1 MRATA
6 RGWTAV
12 WLVVL
17 ALVQAA
23 AFLAVWRVA
32 VHSEIGQWVDTVALT
47 GNRIGQ
53 DTIDGPVDKIL
64 NAMSVV
70 SLLAATAMIG
80 FIALIRGRIALAI
93 TATLLI
99 AGANVTTQLLK
110 YGLNRPDFG
119 VDPERAAVGNSLP
132 SGHTTVAASV
142 AVALMLVLPRKVR
155 AVGAFIGAGYAAVA
169 GVATLSAGWH
179 RPSDAV
185 AAYLVVGVWAAL
197 AGLLL
202 LVTQREQAE
211 VAPGDAHRVAALVLG
226 LGRCARPGRLW
237 AVPGLAARP
246 ARHRAGRAEPPPPVR
261 RVRGQRRRDRRHDGG
276 GDGAGAHR
284 RAPAG
289 APGQGLSRPVE
300 PLRAAVPPSA
310 RGSPRSWPS
319 WSTPTSTVPPTARR
333 GPSGN

>member
-1 MRATA
+1 MRMRATA

-32 VHSEIGQWVDTVALT
+32 VHFEIGQWVDTVALT

-53 DTIDGPVDKIL
+53 DTIDGPVDRIL

-110 YGLNRPDFG
+110 YGLNRPDYG
-119 VDPERAAVGNSLP
+119 LDPERAAVGNSLP

-155 AVGAFIGAGYAAVA
+155 AAGGFIGAGYAAVA

-202 LVTQREQAE
+202 LVAQREQAE
-211 VAPGDAHRVAALVLG
+211 IAPGDAHRTAALVLG
-226 LGRCARPGRLW
+226 LGGVLALVAC
-237 AVPGLAARP
+237 GLALSWLIDLRDTGPEELTRRP
-246 ARHRAGRAEPPPPVR
+246 LFVGYAGSAAGIAGTMAVVMALVLTVVHRLVP
-261 RVRGQRRRDRRHDGG
+261 RVKG
-276 GDGAGAHR
+276 
-284 RAPAG
+284 
-289 APGQGLSRPVE
+289 
-300 PLRAAVPPSA
+300 
-310 RGSPRSWPS
+310 
-319 WSTPTSTVPPTARR
+319 
-333 GPSGN
+333 

>member
-1 MRATA
+1 M
-6 RGWTAV
+6 
-12 WLVVL
+12 VVL

-32 VHSEIGQWVDTVALT
+32 VHLEIGQWVDTVALT

-53 DTIDGPVDKIL
+53 DAIDGPVDKIL

-70 SLLAATAMIG
+70 SLLAVTAMIG

-110 YGLNRPDFG
+110 YGLNRPDYG

-132 SGHTTVAASV
+132 SGHATVAASV

-202 LVTQREQAE
+202 LVAQREQAE
-211 VAPGDAHRVAALVLG
+211 IAPGDAHRVAALVLG
-226 LGRCARPGRLW
+226 LGG
-237 AVPGLAARP
+237 VLALVAC
-246 ARHRAGRAEPPPPVR
+246 
-261 RVRGQRRRDRRHDGG
+261 
-276 GDGAGAHR
+276 
-284 RAPAG
+284 
-289 APGQGLSRPVE
+289 GLSLSWLLD
-300 PLRAAVPPSA
+300 LRDTGPEEL
-310 RGSPRSWPS
+310 
-319 WSTPTSTVPPTARR
+319 ARR
-333 GPSGN
+333 PLFVGYAGSAAGIAGTMAVVMALALTVVHRLVPRVKG

>member
-1 MRATA
+1 M
-6 RGWTAV
+6 
-12 WLVVL
+12 VVL

-70 SLLAATAMIG
+70 SLLAVTATIG

-110 YGLNRPDFG
+110 YGLNRPDYG

-132 SGHTTVAASV
+132 SGHATVAASV

-179 RPSDAV
+179 RPSDAA

-211 VAPGDAHRVAALVLG
+211 IAPGDAHRVAALVLG
-226 LGRCARPGRLW
+226 VGG
-237 AVPGLAARP
+237 VLALVAC
-246 ARHRAGRAEPPPPVR
+246 
-261 RVRGQRRRDRRHDGG
+261 
-276 GDGAGAHR
+276 
-284 RAPAG
+284 
-289 APGQGLSRPVE
+289 GLSLSWLLD
-300 PLRAAVPPSA
+300 LRDTGPEEL
-310 RGSPRSWPS
+310 
-319 WSTPTSTVPPTARR
+319 ARR
-333 GPSGN
+333 PLFVGYAGSAAGIAGTMAVVMALALTVVHRLVPRVKG

>member
-1 MRATA
+1 MRMRATA

-12 WLVVL
+12 WLVVM
-17 ALVQAA
+17 ALVLAA

-32 VHSEIGQWVDTVALT
+32 VHTEVGQWIDTVALT

-53 DTIDGPVDKIL
+53 DRIDGPVDKLL

-99 AGANVTTQLLK
+99 AGANVSTQLLK
-110 YGLNRPDFG
+110 YGLNRPDYG
-119 VDPERAAVGNSLP
+119 LDPERAAVGNSLP

-142 AVALMLVLPRKVR
+142 AIALVLVLPAKVR
-155 AVGAFIGAGYAAVA
+155 AVGAFVAAAYAAVA

-197 AGLLL
+197 AGLVLL
-202 LVTQREQAE
+202 ITQRDRAQ
-211 VAPGDAHRVAALVLG
+211 VAPGDAHRLAALLLGGAGVLALLACVLALSWLVELRGTGPDELSRRPLFAGYAGSAAGIAGTMAVVMALVLIVVH
-226 LGRCARPGRLW
+226 RL
-237 AVPGLAARP
+237 VP
-246 ARHRAGRAEPPPPVR
+246 
-261 RVRGQRRRDRRHDGG
+261 RVKG
-276 GDGAGAHR
+276 
-284 RAPAG
+284 
-289 APGQGLSRPVE
+289 
-300 PLRAAVPPSA
+300 
-310 RGSPRSWPS
+310 
-319 WSTPTSTVPPTARR
+319 
-333 GPSGN
+333 

>member
-1 MRATA
+1 MRMRATA

-32 VHSEIGQWVDTVALT
+32 VHLEIGQWVDTVALT

-53 DTIDGPVDKIL
+53 DTIEGPVDRIL

-70 SLLAATAMIG
+70 SLLAATATIG

-110 YGLNRPDFG
+110 YGLSRPDFG

-132 SGHTTVAASV
+132 SGHATVAASV

-155 AVGAFIGAGYAAVA
+155 AAGAFIGAAYAAVA

-211 VAPGDAHRVAALVLG
+211 IAHGDAHRIAALVLG
-226 LGRCARPGRLW
+226 LGG
-237 AVPGLAARP
+237 VLALVAC
-246 ARHRAGRAEPPPPVR
+246 GISLSWLLDL
-261 RVRGQRRRDRRHDGG
+261 RDTG
-276 GDGAGAHR
+276 
-284 RAPAG
+284 PEE
-289 APGQGLSRPVE
+289 L
-300 PLRAAVPPSA
+300 
-310 RGSPRSWPS
+310 
-319 WSTPTSTVPPTARR
+319 ARR
-333 GPSGN
+333 PLFVGYAGSAAGIAGTMAVVMALALTVVHRLVPRVKG

>member
-1 MRATA
+1 MRMRATA

-32 VHSEIGQWVDTVALT
+32 VHSEVGQWVDTVALT

-53 DTIDGPVDKIL
+53 DTIDGPVDRIL

-119 VDPERAAVGNSLP
+119 LDPERAAVGNSLP

-155 AVGAFIGAGYAAVA
+155 AVGAFVGAGYAAVA

-202 LVTQREQAE
+202 LITQREQAE

-226 LGRCARPGRLW
+226 
-237 AVPGLAARP
+237 VVGLLALVAS
-246 ARHRAGRAEPPPPVR
+246 
-261 RVRGQRRRDRRHDGG
+261 
-276 GDGAGAHR
+276 
-284 RAPAG
+284 
-289 APGQGLSRPVE
+289 GLSLSWLIELRGTGPQELSRRPLFVGYAGS
-300 PLRAAVPPSA
+300 AAGIAGTMAVVMALVLTVVHRLVP
-310 RGSPRSWPS
+310 RVKG
-319 WSTPTSTVPPTARR
+319 
-333 GPSGN
+333 

>member
-1 MRATA
+1 MRMRATA

-32 VHSEIGQWVDTVALT
+32 VHLEIGQWVDTVALT

-53 DTIDGPVDKIL
+53 DTIDGPVDRIL

-119 VDPERAAVGNSLP
+119 LDPERAAVGNSLP

-155 AVGAFIGAGYAAVA
+155 AVGAFVGAGYAAVA

-202 LVTQREQAE
+202 LITQREQAE

-226 LGRCARPGRLW
+226 
-237 AVPGLAARP
+237 VVGLLALVAS
-246 ARHRAGRAEPPPPVR
+246 
-261 RVRGQRRRDRRHDGG
+261 
-276 GDGAGAHR
+276 
-284 RAPAG
+284 
-289 APGQGLSRPVE
+289 GLSLSWLIELRGTGPQELSRRPLFVGYAGS
-300 PLRAAVPPSA
+300 AAGIAGTMAVVMALVLTVVHRLVP
-310 RGSPRSWPS
+310 RVKG
-319 WSTPTSTVPPTARR
+319 
-333 GPSGN
+333 

>member
-23 AFLAVWRVA
+23 AFVAVWRVA
-32 VHSEIGQWVDTVALT
+32 VHTEIGQWVDTVALT

-53 DTIDGPVDKIL
+53 DAIDGPVNRIL

-99 AGANVTTQLLK
+99 AGANLSTQLLK
-110 YGLNRPDFG
+110 HGLSRPDYG
-119 VDPERAAVGNSLP
+119 IDPDRVAVGNSLP

-142 AVALMLVLPRKVR
+142 AVALVLVLPARVR
-155 AVGAFIGAGYAAVA
+155 AVSAFLAAGYAAVA

-185 AAYLVVGVWAAL
+185 AAYLVVGVWAAM
-197 AGLLL
+197 AGLVLL
-202 LVTQREQAE
+202 ITQREQAE
-211 VAPGDAHRVAALVLG
+211 VAPGDAHRLAALVLG
-226 LGRCARPGRLW
+226 IGGVLALVACGFALAWLVDLRDTGPEDLTRRPLFVGYAGSAAGIAGTMAVVMALVLTVVHRL
-237 AVPGLAARP
+237 VP
-246 ARHRAGRAEPPPPVR
+246 
-261 RVRGQRRRDRRHDGG
+261 RVKG
-276 GDGAGAHR
+276 
-284 RAPAG
+284 
-289 APGQGLSRPVE
+289 
-300 PLRAAVPPSA
+300 
-310 RGSPRSWPS
+310 
-319 WSTPTSTVPPTARR
+319 
-333 GPSGN
+333 

>member
-23 AFLAVWRVA
+23 AFVAVWRVA
-32 VHSEIGQWVDTVALT
+32 VHTELGQWVDTVALT

-53 DTIDGPVDKIL
+53 DTIDGPVNRIL

-99 AGANVTTQLLK
+99 AGANLSTQLLK
-110 YGLNRPDFG
+110 HGLSRPDYGLDPDR
-119 VDPERAAVGNSLP
+119 VAVGNSLP

-142 AVALMLVLPRKVR
+142 AVALVLVLPARVR
-155 AVGAFIGAGYAAVA
+155 AVTAFLAAGYAAVA

-185 AAYLVVGVWAAL
+185 AAYLVVGVWAAM
-197 AGLLL
+197 AGLVLL
-202 LVTQREQAE
+202 ITQREQAE
-211 VAPGDAHRVAALVLG
+211 VAPGDAHRLAALVLG
-226 LGRCARPGRLW
+226 VGGVLALVAC
-237 AVPGLAARP
+237 GLALAWLVDLRDTGPDDLTRRP
-246 ARHRAGRAEPPPPVR
+246 LFVGYAGSAAGIAGTMAVVMALVLTVVHRLVP
-261 RVRGQRRRDRRHDGG
+261 RVKG
-276 GDGAGAHR
+276 
-284 RAPAG
+284 
-289 APGQGLSRPVE
+289 
-300 PLRAAVPPSA
+300 
-310 RGSPRSWPS
+310 
-319 WSTPTSTVPPTARR
+319 
-333 GPSGN
+333 

>member
-1 MRATA
+1 MRMRATA

-17 ALVQAA
+17 ALIQAA

-32 VHSEIGQWVDTVALT
+32 VHFEIGQWVDTVALT

-53 DTIDGPVDKIL
+53 DTIDGPVDRIL

-70 SLLAATAMIG
+70 SLLAATATIG
-80 FIALIRGRIALAI
+80 FIALLRRRIALAI

-110 YGLNRPDFG
+110 YGLNRPDYG
-119 VDPERAAVGNSLP
+119 LDPERAAVGNSLP
-132 SGHTTVAASV
+132 SGHATVAASV

-155 AVGAFIGAGYAAVA
+155 AAGAFIGAAYAAVA

-202 LVTQREQAE
+202 LVTQRERAE
-211 VAPGDAHRVAALVLG
+211 VAPGDAHRLAALVLG
-226 LGRCARPGRLW
+226 LGG
-237 AVPGLAARP
+237 VLALVAC
-246 ARHRAGRAEPPPPVR
+246 
-261 RVRGQRRRDRRHDGG
+261 
-276 GDGAGAHR
+276 
-284 RAPAG
+284 
-289 APGQGLSRPVE
+289 GLSLSWLLD
-300 PLRAAVPPSA
+300 LRDTGPEEL
-310 RGSPRSWPS
+310 
-319 WSTPTSTVPPTARR
+319 ARR
-333 GPSGN
+333 PLFVGYAGSAAGIAGTMAVVMALVLSVVHRLVPRVKG